1 MQHFASA
8 QLSSHQILQKEE
20 SIKPGK
26 MFGVNNCY
34 MWNIK
39 IRGGGG
45 GGGVGGCGVVVAC
58 VKGACVKE
66 EKEIWCVLPI

>member
-1 MQHFASA
+1 
-8 QLSSHQILQKEE
+8 
-20 SIKPGK
+20 

-39 IRGGGG
+39 IRG

-66 EKEIWCVLPI
+66 EKEIWCVLPNKYTRVYA